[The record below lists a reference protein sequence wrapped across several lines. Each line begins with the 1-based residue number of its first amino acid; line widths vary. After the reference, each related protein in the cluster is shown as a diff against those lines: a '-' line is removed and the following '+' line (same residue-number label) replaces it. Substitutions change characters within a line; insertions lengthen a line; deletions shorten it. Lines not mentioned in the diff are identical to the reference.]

1 MKKMHI
7 VLLLLIAGAIVFL
20 ISFSAGD
27 TFSTYESIASAK
39 SKPGEFVHVIAKL
52 DKTQPVDFNPAKD
65 PNYLGFT
72 VMDSLGNSMPVIY
85 HSPEPTDFRT
95 SERLVLKGKM
105 KNGVFECDDILLKC
119 PSKYKDDQ
127 KAASEA
133 VKTQTGS

>member
-7 VLLLLIAGAIVFL
+7 VLLVLIAAAIVFL
-20 ISFSAGD
+20 ISFSSGD

-39 SKPGEFVHVIAKL
+39 NKPGEFVHVIAKL
-52 DKTQPVDFNPAKD
+52 DKAKPVDFNPAKD

-72 VMDSLGNSMPVIY
+72 VVDSLGSSMPVVY
-85 HSPEPTDFRT
+85 HSPEPADFRT
-95 SERLVLKGKM
+95 SERLVLTGKVQ
-105 KNGVFECDDILLKC
+105 NGVFECENILLKC